1 MWVFYWDCG
10 IGYWNKGVNS
20 VQVADFLANPMENV
34 YICGENYSL
43 EQSWVEGA
51 LESTERVLKI
61 M

>member
-1 MWVFYWDCG
+1 
-10 IGYWNKGVNS
+10 VNS
-20 VQVADFLANPMENV
+20 TQVSNFVANPMENL

-51 LESTERVLKI
+51 LESCERILKI